1 MSVKYFDILQDGE
14 INDFD
19 FMVLRD
25 LIMNGG

>member
-1 MSVKYFDILQDGE
+1 MSVKIFDILQDGE